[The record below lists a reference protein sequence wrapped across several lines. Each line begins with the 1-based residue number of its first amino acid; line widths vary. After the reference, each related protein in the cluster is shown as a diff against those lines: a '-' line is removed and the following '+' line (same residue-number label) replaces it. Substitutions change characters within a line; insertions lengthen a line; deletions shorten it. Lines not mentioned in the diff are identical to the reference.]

1 MISMRMLPPLLF
13 GTSICNENTTISC
26 YFMST
31 SLQIISRRHHHL
43 VRRRGMDGGY
53 SNDHNP
59 CDHPRLLLL
68 CHSQR
73 QYSNDAF
80 IRFLAVMSFSSF
92 SCCCCCCCCCPCC
105 CDAPMEPS
113 WSFVL
118 LDSRSLLTS
127 IATTKLDEQGG
138 GDILI
143 G

>member
-92 SCCCCCCCCCPCC
+92 SCCCCCCCCPCIHRSKC
-105 CDAPMEPS
+105 GCRGQCNGYRT
-113 WSFVL
+113 L
-118 LDSRSLLTS
+118 LWKLLGRQ
-127 IATTKLDEQGG
+127 TTDF
-138 GDILI
+138 
-143 G
+143 